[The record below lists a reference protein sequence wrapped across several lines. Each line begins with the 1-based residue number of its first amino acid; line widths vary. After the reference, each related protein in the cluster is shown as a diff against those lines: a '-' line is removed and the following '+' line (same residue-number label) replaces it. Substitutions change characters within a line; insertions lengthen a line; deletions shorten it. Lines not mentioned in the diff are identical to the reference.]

1 MIDDDPV
8 KIGEDLKLSAGFSG
22 HERIRPDATSYVYH
36 GTFVKTICAPTII
49 WYSVKKEQGLLQAK
63 HLSAVILI

>member
-8 KIGEDLKLSAGFSG
+8 KIGKDLKLSTRFSG
-22 HERIRPDATSYVYH
+22 HERIGPDATSYVYQ
-36 GTFVKTICAPTII
+36 GTFVKTLRSHYYLAKH
-49 WYSVKKEQGLLQAK
+49 KKEQGLLQAK